1 MLTLPWS
8 HSFFAGSDFCVF
20 YIIRWRFF
28 FGTLQWIFWLV
39 DLLLAAFACV
49 KFLILFILSLSAV
62 HIQIRT
68 IQPSHFSTSRCTF
81 FSLFVLFLI
90 SIFLHVLRF
99 AVDSTSCV
107 VIASLACYVVFN
119 FFPLFF
125 FSFIPLVLVISH
137 CVSTCYVVCV
147 YILFFSVFC
156 VVSVIHCSYIYFMY
170 FWCALPRCYS
180 FCRALCVQAATHP
193 LALLLPSFSTVSFDF
208 VQFTCEQC
216 VCVAV
221 SGILFIWLACRFGWN
236 AELTSPSHCNGFIW
250 QITYTVKQSNVIIPH
265 ASFNGLNVMYFQ
277 RLMPLYNF
285 FISAIRSFLGSMVW
299 DTTNKDWKGAIKKS
313 LVYHW
318 SRG

>member
-119 FFPLFF
+119 FFPFFFVYSSCSCYFSLRFDLLCSMCLYSLFF
-125 FSFIPLVLVISH
+125 GILCCLCNTLFIYLLYVFLV
-137 CVSTCYVVCV
+137 CFAAM
-147 YILFFSVFC
+147 LFFLSRSVRSSSHSSSRTPFAFIFNC
-156 VVSVIHCSYIYFMY
+156 IIWFRSIHM
-170 FWCALPRCYS
+170 WAVRL
-180 FCRALCVQAATHP
+180 CR
-193 LALLLPSFSTVSFDF
+193 
-208 VQFTCEQC
+208 
-216 VCVAV
+216 
-221 SGILFIWLACRFGWN
+221 RFGYTFHLVGLSFWLKCWIN
-236 AELTSPSHCNGFIW
+236 KSESLQWFHMTNNVHC
-250 QITYTVKQSNVIIPH
+250 K
-265 ASFNGLNVMYFQ
+265 
-277 RLMPLYNF
+277 
-285 FISAIRSFLGSMVW
+285 
-299 DTTNKDWKGAIKKS
+299 AIKCHNTS
-313 LVYHW
+313 CIFQWLECNVFPTTYAAI
-318 SRG
+318 